1 MTRRM
6 QERIWRLVNRGDYH
20 QAGDYIARHV
30 APDELAKAIAYALQ
44 TLEDAIIGTFET
56 DETD

>member
-6 QERIWRLVNRGDYH
+6 KNHVWKLVNRGDYH

-44 TLEDAIIGTFET
+44 TLEDAIIGTFEA
-56 DETD
+56 E